1 MLIGV
6 DLLAGMGF
14 HRLLLSDKIALQIEG
29 HGYHHN
35 GAITGLVKSV
45 FNMK

>member
-6 DLLAGMGF
+6 DLLAGMSF
-14 HRLLLSDKIALQIEG
+14 HMLLLSDEIVFRIDG
-29 HGYHHN
+29 HGYHLN

>member
-14 HRLLLSDKIALQIEG
+14 HRLLLSDKIVLRLEG
-29 HGYHHN
+29 HRYHHN
-35 GAITGLVKSV
+35 GAITVLVKSV